1 MTPGA
6 IAGGVGGIVALLG
19 LVVGPTLVYL
29 EEKRHFRQLSIVRTI
44 AVVQVWITLA
54 FLEAVRLF
62 SMKQFFG
69 SNVRMQAHRA
79 CGRISGLLFRTFFD
93 KYEIEGTEKLPK
105 GSEPFIIVANHQSM
119 MDVAAIFALRLKAA
133 WVAKTAVFVIPGVG
147 WLMWLAEYIPV
158 KRKNKDSIKKMYAA
172 CKVAVKDGWS
182 LIIFPQGTRNRQT
195 TLPFKDGAFNLAA
208 ELGVPILPVSIVISD
223 DLWLNGSRVKIVV
236 HDLVKDTSD
245 KEKTKNACF
254 KTIMAATEYAK

>member
-1 MTPGA
+1 
-6 IAGGVGGIVALLG
+6 
-19 LVVGPTLVYL
+19 
-29 EEKRHFRQLSIVRTI
+29 
-44 AVVQVWITLA
+44 
-54 FLEAVRLF
+54 
-62 SMKQFFG
+62 
-69 SNVRMQAHRA
+69 
-79 CGRISGLLFRTFFD
+79 
-93 KYEIEGTEKLPK
+93 
-105 GSEPFIIVANHQSM
+105 
-119 MDVAAIFALRLKAA
+119 
-133 WVAKTAVFVIPGVG
+133 
-147 WLMWLAEYIPV
+147 MWLAEYIPV